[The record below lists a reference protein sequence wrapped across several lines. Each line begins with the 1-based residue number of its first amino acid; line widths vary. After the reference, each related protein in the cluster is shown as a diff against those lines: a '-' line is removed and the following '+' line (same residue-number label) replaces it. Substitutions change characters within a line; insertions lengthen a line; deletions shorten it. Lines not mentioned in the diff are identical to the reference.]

1 MKRKKLII
9 VIILVIIIV
18 ILFIFMRKSNIF
30 NFQEDFIFFKIFNNS
45 KQNNTNINSDI
56 EHTENKNYIFNVK
69 YDNLELKNINLGET
83 INPKTLIKEKIA
95 PGTEGN
101 FNIIL
106 KSNEILNYQIK
117 FVSKNTKPKNLK
129 FYKEND
135 KKSYNSLEEL
145 ENELVGSLEPYKDKI
160 IKINWK
166 WEYSMNNI
174 KDLED
179 TKDGQFIRKYNF
191 NIYVIGKE

>member
-1 MKRKKLII
+1 MKN
-9 VIILVIIIV
+9 VNLV
-18 ILFIFMRKSNIF
+18 
-30 NFQEDFIFFKIFNNS
+30 D
-45 KQNNTNINSDI
+45 
-56 EHTENKNYIFNVK
+56 
-69 YDNLELKNINLGET
+69 T
-83 INPKTLIKEKIA
+83 INPKTLVKERIA
-95 PGTEGN
+95 PGTQGH
-101 FNIIL
+101 FYIIL
-106 KSNEILNYQIK
+106 KSNKNSKYNVR

>member
-135 KKSYNSLEEL
+135 KK
-145 ENELVGSLEPYKDKI
+145 VI
-160 IKINWK
+160 IH
-166 WEYSMNNI
+166 
-174 KDLED
+174 
-179 TKDGQFIRKYNF
+179 
-191 NIYVIGKE
+191 